1 MEQKTK
7 WQKRVRW
14 FSIGAVIIFTLVMT
28 AVLFVLFQ
36 SVASDP
42 AQFKVWLEQ
51 FGWLGRAVLALS
63 LIHSYSVSAAGRA
76 FENGS
81 GRFVTTKL
89 TLRSG
94 SGKIRT
100 MSSISG
106 AGGE

>member
-42 AQFKVWLEQ
+42 AQFLAGTVRLA
-51 FGWLGRAVLALS
+51 GPGRAGG
-63 LIHSYSVSAAGRA
+63 HDGAAGVSRVIA
-76 FENGS
+76 
-81 GRFVTTKL
+81 GRNH
-89 TLRSG
+89 
-94 SGKIRT
+94 
-100 MSSISG
+100 
-106 AGGE
+106 

>member
-42 AQFKVWLEQ
+42 AQFKV
-51 FGWLGRAVLALS
+51 RLA
-63 LIHSYSVSAAGRA
+63 GP
-76 FENGS
+76 G
-81 GRFVTTKL
+81 
-89 TLRSG
+89 
-94 SGKIRT
+94 
-100 MSSISG
+100 G
-106 AGGE
+106 AGGHDGAAGVSRVIAGRNH